1 MRFRASLCS
10 RFRSKRLA
18 APSESW
24 FRLRSVQIA
33 TLAQRSQ
40 PLTQTRRNSL
50 NEETRS
56 TKRLAQRKG
65 SLSEKARSA
74 KRPVQRRSSQRTAS
88 LNSNTTTI
96 RFASQRSPVVRLA
109 RFPLLLGFFL
119 AALVVANSAPLQTS
133 GRRGGRGGRGD
144 SAKVAV
150 AVAIVD
156 LLDAAAAPGVHSQG
170 ALTILKHQEKRN
182 QHLNE
187 RIKS

>member
-65 SLSEKARSA
+65 SFSEEARPA
-74 KRPVQRRSSQRTAS
+74 QRTAS

-96 RFASQRSPVVRLA
+96 RFASQRSPGVRLA
-109 RFPLLLGFFL
+109 LFPLLLVFFL
-119 AALVVANSAPLQTS
+119 AALVVLIYAPLRPS
-133 GRRGGRGGRGD
+133 ESGGRGGRGD
-144 SAKVAV
+144 SAKVVVVV
-150 AVAIVD
+150 AIAIVD
-156 LLDAAAAPGVHSQG
+156 LLDAAAPGVHGQG
-170 ALTILKHQEKRN
+170 TLNLLKHQE
-182 QHLNE
+182 
-187 RIKS
+187 